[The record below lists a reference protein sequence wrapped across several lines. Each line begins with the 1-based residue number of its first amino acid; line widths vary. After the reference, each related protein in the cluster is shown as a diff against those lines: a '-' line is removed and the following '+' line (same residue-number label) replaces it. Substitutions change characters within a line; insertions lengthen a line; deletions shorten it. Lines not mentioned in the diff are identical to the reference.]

1 MGYQQ
6 QHDADSH
13 PLVLVEWEDAFG
25 VPAGWEFEDEAPRA
39 TSRVRSVGYLIE
51 SDADGLMLVP
61 HIGTPTAGR
70 RQFAGHLCIP
80 ARQVVSVS
88 SLALVPASSDPAPG
102 SVQTPQG
109 ASRSGC
115 STDSA
120 ALGTLVMRPTW
131 TTSRS

>member
-1 MGYQQ
+1 MTYQQ

-70 RQFAGHLCIP
+70 RQFAGHICIP
-80 ARQVVSVS
+80 ARQVVRVS
-88 SLALVPASSDPAPG
+88 SLVPSSSDPAPE
-102 SVQTPQG
+102 SAQTPPD

-115 STDSA
+115 SPDSA
-120 ALGTLVMRPTW
+120 ARALQVMRPTW